1 MNEHDSHR
9 LEDEASAVLGD
20 TAQRLE
26 SLLTELAGKIHPF
39 PAFLGMISV
48 QAVEI
53 EPPFRTTRDRGCVV
67 VNPEGQICSL
77 DITTID
83 GIAGL
88 TEADQVNELNPLDL
102 NPVEYIVYASAAI
115 EALQQ
120 EIRRRGR

>member
-48 QAVEI
+48 QAVAI
-53 EPPFRTTRDRGCVV
+53 EPPFRSTRDPGCVV

-77 DITTID
+77 DIATID